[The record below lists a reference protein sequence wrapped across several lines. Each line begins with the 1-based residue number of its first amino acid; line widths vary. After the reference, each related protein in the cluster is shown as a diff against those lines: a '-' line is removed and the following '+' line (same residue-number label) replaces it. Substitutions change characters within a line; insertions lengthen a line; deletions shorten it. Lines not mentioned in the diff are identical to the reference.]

1 MQALA
6 FSARLKTRDIQVSY
20 THNVRS
26 SHQLTAIQLP
36 ASSLAKSLINR
47 LPPLKLSFH
56 RQAMQPVFE
65 LFKRHLRQDF
75 YPLILM
81 ACIWCVIA
89 IPPPAVAQNSE
100 LPELDASASRH
111 LNTIQ
116 ERRIGQGFYRRLLAS
131 PKFVEDYLLQHYIQS
146 IGNRISQHSDLR
158 GVEPVFSLYEDNAI
172 NAYAVPGGY
181 ITLYTGLVLSAGRE
195 SELAAVVAHEIAHLT
210 QRHLPRMLERQ
221 SEQKL
226 PTLAALLASLVVGGE
241 VGVAGATAAIGAS
254 ASSQLAYSREFERE
268 ADAIGIRLLADSGY
282 DPMAMPDFFEKLD
295 RSSIHSGRG
304 IPEYLRTHPL
314 SHARMAASQD
324 RATSYPAWE
333 PQEGLDFFLATA
345 RIRALLSTG
354 QQEPSLVFQH
364 EVDSESRT
372 VRIAARYGKA
382 VILHAEGEVEHA
394 LEIIR
399 PLSGQFPEHPWIQS
413 LHAQLEF
420 ADGQFDQAI
429 ERYQDV
435 LEANPQ
441 ALYLNYLLAEAY
453 LEHDQPQKA
462 LRLIRKQVRRNPH
475 NLTLYQVQKEIHIAL
490 DQHAEA
496 DQSIVEYLV
505 LLGDYRQ
512 AVSVLKRALRQTRE
526 EGYLKQSLEARIA
539 ELEGKIE

>member
-1 MQALA
+1 M
-6 FSARLKTRDIQVSY
+6 SKS
-20 THNVRS
+20 
-26 SHQLTAIQLP
+26 LTNQLP
-36 ASSLAKSLINR
+36 H
-47 LPPLKLSFH
+47 PETSFH
-56 RQAMQPVFE
+56 RQAMQQVVE
-65 LFKRHLRQDF
+65 LFKCRLRQGF
-75 YPLILM
+75 CPLIVM

-89 IPPPAVAQNSE
+89 IPLPAVAQSSE
-100 LPELDASASRH
+100 LPELETSASRH
-111 LNTIQ
+111 LNTVQ

-146 IGNRISQHSDLR
+146 IGDRISQHSDLR
-158 GVEPVFSLYEDNAI
+158 GVEPVFSLYQDNTV

-181 ITLYTGLVLSAGRE
+181 ITLYTGLVLAAERE

-254 ASSQLAYSREFERE
+254 ESSQLAYSREFERE
-268 ADAIGIRLLADSGY
+268 ADAIGIRLLADSGF

-324 RATSYPAWE
+324 RAASYPAWE
-333 PQEGLDFFLATA
+333 PQESLDFFLAAA
-345 RIRALLSTG
+345 RIRALLSAD
-354 QQEPSLVFQH
+354 QQQPILVFQH

-372 VRIAARYGKA
+372 VQTAARYGKA
-382 VILHAEGEVEHA
+382 MILYEEGEIEQA

-399 PLSGQFPEHPWIQS
+399 PLSMQFPEHPWIQS
-413 LHAQLEF
+413 LHAQMEF
-420 ADGQFDQAI
+420 ADGQADQAI
-429 ERYQDV
+429 ERYQNV
-435 LEANPQ
+435 LEANPE

-453 LEHDQPQKA
+453 LENDQPEKA
-462 LRLIRKQVRRNPH
+462 LRLIRKQVRRNPY
-475 NLTLYQVQKEIHIAL
+475 NLTLYQVQKKIHIAL

-505 LLGDYRQ
+505 LLGDYER
-512 AVSVLKRALRQTRE
+512 AISVLKRALRQTRE
-526 EGYLKQSLEARIA
+526 EGYLKQSLEARIT
-539 ELEGKIE
+539 ELEEKI